1 MAISAYA
8 RGVLAP
14 WPHHGAMGA
23 IRRKSLN
30 DPDAL
35 RDLPLAEIRIA
46 RIGPHTIGYGV
57 EQPGWRW
64 STHMGPRTGAS
75 SCPVH
80 HVQVFLSGRF
90 AVRMDDGE
98 EVEFGPLDVGDIP
111 PGHDAWVLG
120 DEPVHIL
127 DFAGNS
133 DAIGMPRE
141 HERIVTTLLMTDVVD
156 STRIAQRLGDGP
168 WKQILSDHNA
178 LVRAQLLR
186 FGGLEINTTG
196 DGFLA
201 TFRSAVAALRC
212 AAAIVAALHDI
223 AIETRIG
230 IHTGEIEPMGRDVG
244 GVAVHVVARV
254 MALAGPSEVFT
265 TSVTVGLADGSG
277 LAFEGQGLR
286 QVKGLDRPVQ
296 VYRLL

>member
-1 MAISAYA
+1 
-8 RGVLAP
+8 
-14 WPHHGAMGA
+14 MGA
-23 IRRKSLN
+23 IRRKSFN

-46 RIGPHTIGYGV
+46 NIGSHIIGYGV
-57 EQPGWRW
+57 AQPGWRW
-64 STHMGPRTGAS
+64 STHMGPRAGTT

-111 PGHDAWVLG
+111 PGHDAWVVG

-141 HERIVTTLLMTDVVD
+141 HERIVTTLLMTDIVD
-156 STRIAQRLGDGP
+156 STRTAHRLGDGA
-168 WKQILSDHNA
+168 WKQVLSDHNR

-186 FGGLEINTTG
+186 FGGSEVNTTG

-201 TFRSAVAALRC
+201 TFRSAVAGLRC
-212 AAAIVAALHDI
+212 GAAIVAALPDTG
-223 AIETRIG
+223 IEARIG
-230 IHTGEIEPMGRDVG
+230 IHTGEIEPMGRDIG
-244 GVAVHVVARV
+244 GVAVHVVARI
-254 MALAGPSEVFT
+254 MALAGPSEVFA
-265 TSVTVGLADGSG
+265 SAVTVGLADGSG
-277 LAFEGQGLR
+277 LAFEGQGHR
-286 QVKGLDRPVQ
+286 EVKGLDRPIE
-296 VYRLL
+296 VYRLA

>member
-1 MAISAYA
+1 M
-8 RGVLAP
+8 LAFGS
-14 WPHHGAMGA
+14 HHGGMAA
-23 IRRKSLN
+23 IRRVSFN
-30 DPDAL
+30 DPDAV

-46 RIGPHTIGYGV
+46 HIGSHTIGYGV
-57 EQPGWRW
+57 ELPGWRW
-64 STHMGPRTGAS
+64 STHMGPKAGTT

-98 EVEFGPLDVGDIP
+98 EVEFGPMDVGDIP
-111 PGHDAWVLG
+111 PGHDAWVVG

-141 HERIVTTLLMTDVVD
+141 HERIVTTLLMTDIVE
-156 STRIAQRLGDGP
+156 STRTAERLGDGA
-168 WKQILSDHNA
+168 WKQVLADHNR

-186 FGGLEINTTG
+186 FGGSEVNTTG

-212 AAAIVAALHDI
+212 AAAIVAALTDTG
-223 AIETRIG
+223 IETRIG
-230 IHTGEIEPMGRDVG
+230 VHTGEIEPMGRDVG
-244 GVAVHVVARV
+244 GVAVHVAARI
-254 MALAGPSEVFT
+254 MALAGASEVVA
-265 TSVTVGLADGSG
+265 SAVTVGLADGSG
-277 LAFEGQGLR
+277 LGFQAEGAR
-286 QVKGLDRPVQ
+286 EVKGLDRPLEI
-296 VYRLL
+296 YRLVTRP

>member
-1 MAISAYA
+1 
-8 RGVLAP
+8 
-14 WPHHGAMGA
+14 MGA

-30 DPDAL
+30 EPDAV
-35 RDLPLAEIRIA
+35 RDLPLALIRVA
-46 RIGPHTIGYGV
+46 RIGSHTIGYGV

-64 STHMGPRTGAS
+64 STHMRAAAGTE

-98 EVEFGPLDVGDIP
+98 QVEFGPLDVGDIP
-111 PGHDAWVLG
+111 PGHDAWVVG

-141 HERIVTTLLMTDVVD
+141 HERMVTTLLMTDIVD
-156 STRIAQRLGDGP
+156 STKIASRLGDTA
-168 WKQILSDHNA
+168 WKQILFDHNG

-186 FGGLEINTTG
+186 FGGSEVNTTG

-201 TFRSAVAALRC
+201 TFRSAVAGLRC
-212 AAAIVAALHDI
+212 AAAILDALRET
-223 AIETRIG
+223 AIQVRIG
-230 IHTGEIEPMGRDVG
+230 IHTGEVEVMGNDVG
-244 GVAVHVVARV
+244 GVAVHAAARI
-254 MALAGPSEVFT
+254 MAMAGASEVFA
-265 TSVTVGLADGSG
+265 SALTVDLAEGSG
-277 LAFEGQGLR
+277 LAFESLGPR
-286 QVKGLDRPVQ
+286 AVKGLDRPIEVH
-296 VYRLL
+296 RLV